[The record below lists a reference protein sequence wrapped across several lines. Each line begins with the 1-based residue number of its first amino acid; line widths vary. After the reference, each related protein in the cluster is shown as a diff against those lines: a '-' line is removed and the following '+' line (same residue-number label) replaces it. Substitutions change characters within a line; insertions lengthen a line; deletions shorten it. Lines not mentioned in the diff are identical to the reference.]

1 MRLTDTF
8 YRSPTLWATDRH
20 LKAQM
25 IVRIFTTFP
34 TFRMNETPHSNLLS
48 GRTLNSPSLISSEE
62 EKRESHPS
70 PSPPR
75 VRRISRYAR
84 IIFRIWTCQKFRY
97 LAAGINE
104 IGVWRIFK
112 IVRFLEVERQEFPK
126 WGIRKYT
133 STPPQQEKVPIG
145 YRLYVAWKS
154 N

>member
-1 MRLTDTF
+1 METQSVLCRKNTASLTTNFTPPYKTVAHTMRLTDTF

-104 IGVWRIFK
+104 IGV
-112 IVRFLEVERQEFPK
+112 
-126 WGIRKYT
+126 
-133 STPPQQEKVPIG
+133 
-145 YRLYVAWKS
+145 
-154 N
+154 